1 MHMRMHR
8 ETKKI
13 GTHYLA
19 ESERNHNIQNIHI
32 IQGGG
37 LVF

>member
-1 MHMRMHR
+1 MHMRMLK
-8 ETKKI
+8 ETKKND
-13 GTHYLA
+13 THYLA
-19 ESERNHNIQNIHI
+19 ESERNHNIQNVHI

>member
-1 MHMRMHR
+1 MHMRMYR
-8 ETKKI
+8 ETKKND
-13 GTHYLA
+13 THYLA